1 MKSAGGESKATACK
15 REYIQNLIESDQ
27 KAAPMIRDFL
37 ETLAW
42 GAIVTAYVCAESL
55 RYRRLDCS
63 FRKQGKIPLL
73 ISVMHSP
80 CVHS

>member
-1 MKSAGGESKATACK
+1 MKFAGGESKATACK

-42 GAIVTAYVCAESL
+42 GAIVTAYVCVES
-55 RYRRLDCS
+55 
-63 FRKQGKIPLL
+63 
-73 ISVMHSP
+73 
-80 CVHS
+80 